1 MKIIVDIDIPISK
14 SFLLFLKK
22 EIKNRFF
29 LTIQLE
35 KLKYIDEKIND
46 QNIFKNKISSLD
58 ILLTSIDNIQI
69 YRIDNIGIVQ
79 IDDNILYKDLDI
91 PLSSLCKLITF
102 GNINIEGYPILNN
115 VFRYIQSHLKY
126 YRDKFANGG

>member
-29 LTIQLE
+29 LTVQLE
-35 KLKYIDEKIND
+35 KLKSIDEKINA
-46 QNIFKNKISSLD
+46 QNIFINKISSLD
-58 ILLTSIDNIQI
+58 ILLTSIDGIQI
-69 YRIDNIGIVQ
+69 YQIDNIGVLQ

-91 PLSSLCKLITF
+91 PMSSLCKLITF
-102 GNINIEGYPILNN
+102 GNINIEGYPILNDI
-115 VFRYIQSHLKY
+115 FRYIQSHLKY

>member
-29 LTIQLE
+29 LTVQLE
-35 KLKYIDEKIND
+35 KLKSIDEKINN
-46 QNIFKNKISSLD
+46 QNIFISKISSLD
-58 ILLTSIDNIQI
+58 ILLNSIDTMQI
-69 YRIDNIGIVQ
+69 YQIDEISILQ

-91 PLSSLCKLITF
+91 SMGSLCKLITF
-102 GNINIEGYPILNN
+102 GNINVEGYPILND
-115 VFRYIQSHLKY
+115 VFRHVQSHLKY
-126 YRDKFANGG
+126 YRDKFACGG